1 MFASADT
8 YRHLSAYEYAR
19 PLHHINTKSARRKD
33 QCLELDASWQLG
45 ALKILAPED
54 VPNSTKF
61 DEIRRVGGE
70 LAESWWRVGGLGSTC
85 SQKTISR
92 MWAASDT
99 VCIGTPAAIWPTG
112 EAPADKTCVHKFQHF
127 QLQTWNYVYLV
138 LDWQTVWQF
147 STSSHRNTLSLVLI
161 GNPKFN
167 YV

>member
-61 DEIRRVGGE
+61 DVLVESWRRVGGE
-70 LAESWWRVGGLGSTC
+70 LVDSVR
-85 SQKTISR
+85 R
-92 MWAASDT
+92 AAKRRS
-99 VCIGTPAAIWPTG
+99 VAC
-112 EAPADKTCVHKFQHF
+112 E
-127 QLQTWNYVYLV
+127 QLL
-138 LDWQTVWQF
+138 
-147 STSSHRNTLSLVLI
+147 TLSVLEHQLPF
-161 GNPKFN
+161 GQLEKRPQTKPAYTSFN
-167 YV
+167 IFNCRLETMCT

>member
-92 MWAASDT
+92 M
-99 VCIGTPAAIWPTG
+99 
-112 EAPADKTCVHKFQHF
+112 
-127 QLQTWNYVYLV
+127 
-138 LDWQTVWQF
+138 
-147 STSSHRNTLSLVLI
+147 
-161 GNPKFN
+161 
-167 YV
+167 

>member
-19 PLHHINTKSARRKD
+19 PLHHITKSARRKD

-70 LAESWWRVGGLGSTC
+70 LVESWWTRFDVQPKDDQSH
-85 SQKTISR
+85 
-92 MWAASDT
+92 
-99 VCIGTPAAIWPTG
+99 V
-112 EAPADKTCVHKFQHF
+112 
-127 QLQTWNYVYLV
+127 
-138 LDWQTVWQF
+138 
-147 STSSHRNTLSLVLI
+147 SS
-161 GNPKFN
+161 F
-167 YV
+167 